1 MEGPSPLPL
10 LAEKRKINLNGGVE
24 SLFNFT
30 MYLRINHTVMYTDSA
45 VKFTVTPLLIRR
57 ITTRFEKTT
66 KLLFPT
72 MYNYPKKK
80 KKIVFSL
87 VFLLVECVYMEYLR
101 HILG

>member
-1 MEGPSPLPL
+1 
-10 LAEKRKINLNGGVE
+10 
-24 SLFNFT
+24 
-30 MYLRINHTVMYTDSA
+30 MYTDSA